1 MNLTGCTAI
10 VTGSSSGIG
19 AAAAQKLAGRGCNV
33 VVNYSRGKA
42 GAEEIVAECE
52 ALGVEAVACQADVSS
67 DEDCRRMA
75 AVAVERWGRI
85 DVLINS
91 AGTTKRVPHGD
102 LEGLSA
108 EDFQRIYAVNAIGP
122 FQMVRAVAPTM
133 RESGGGAVVNISAGA
148 GFHGGGSSVAY
159 AASKAALN
167 AMTLSLARSLAPD
180 IRINAVCPG
189 LVEGRWMT
197 KLMGEAAY
205 EAHVERSRERFPLR
219 RTNTADDVA
228 ETAMWLIEHG
238 VTMTG
243 ELINMDAGEHLL

>member
-1 MNLTGCTAI
+1 

-42 GAEEIVAECE
+42 DAEEIVAECE
-52 ALGVEAVACQADVSS
+52 ALGVEAVACQADVSN
-67 DEDCRRMA
+67 DADCRRMA
-75 AVAVERWGRI
+75 AVAAERWGRI

-91 AGTTKRVPHGD
+91 AGTTKRVPHAD

-167 AMTLSLARSLAPD
+167 AMTLLDDQADGRGGVRGPCRAFARTVSAAPD
-180 IRINAVCPG
+180 EHG
-189 LVEGRWMT
+189 GRR
-197 KLMGEAAY
+197 G
-205 EAHVERSRERFPLR
+205 RNR
-219 RTNTADDVA
+219 DVA
-228 ETAMWLIEHG
+228 DRARRHHDRRADQHGCRRAPLVRLGITRHLIVWRG
-238 VTMTG
+238 
-243 ELINMDAGEHLL
+243 